1 MPDHLI
7 RAAGA
12 VTYRPGRDRGSEP
25 EVLLVH
31 RTKYDDWSLPKGK
44 QEPGEQLPVTAVR
57 EVREESGARIVLG
70 RRLVPTRYLTDKG
83 PKQVDY
89 WAARVR
95 RTDDGA
101 VPNHEVDQV
110 AWMQASRAAERIS
123 YARDVAVLEDFR
135 TEPAATV
142 PLILLRHAT
151 ALPRT
156 DFRGDDAERP
166 LEETGRADAKTL
178 AVLLSCFAPAAHVV
192 SSPAVRCADTVRP
205 YAELTGATVRPEPAL
220 GVSRTDPSGSRDLI
234 TRIVAAGEPAVCCA
248 HRENLHALLAVVAG
262 TLDGRDVPAADA
274 GGSEPLPTSGFWALQ
289 MVGQRAAAIDRY
301 DLSGILAATRP
312 GAFARRARRTRSTI
326 QAASRTASAIS
337 A

>member
-1 MPDHLI
+1 MPDQMI

-12 VTYRPGRDRGSEP
+12 VTWRPGRDGRGEP

-70 RRLVPTRYLTDKG
+70 RRLVPTRYLAG
-83 PKQVDY
+83 RRPKQVDY
-89 WAARVR
+89 WAARMTG
-95 RTDDGA
+95 TDDGA

-110 AWMQASRAAERIS
+110 AWMPTSRAAERIS
-123 YARDVAVLEDFR
+123 YARDIAVLEDFGAG
-135 TEPAATV
+135 PAAAV

-151 ALPRT
+151 AVPRT

-166 LEETGRADAKTL
+166 LDETGRADAKTL

-192 SSPAVRCADTVRP
+192 SSPAVRCTDTVRP
-205 YAELTGATVRPEPAL
+205 YAELTGTTVRPEPAL
-220 GVSRTDPSGSRDLI
+220 GISGTDPSGSHDLI

-248 HRENLHALLAVVAG
+248 HRENLRALLAAAAG
-262 TLDGRDVPAADA
+262 TLGGRDVPASDVEVP
-274 GGSEPLPTSGFWALQ
+274 EPLPTSGFWVLQ
-289 MVGQRAAAIDRY
+289 MAGRRAAAIDRY
-301 DLSGILAATRP
+301 DLSET
-312 GAFARRARRTRSTI
+312 
-326 QAASRTASAIS
+326 
-337 A
+337 

>member
-12 VTYRPGRDRGSEP
+12 VTWRPGRDGRGEP

-57 EVREESGARIVLG
+57 EVAEESGARIVLG
-70 RRLVPTRYLTDKG
+70 RRLVPARYLTG
-83 PKQVDY
+83 GRPKQVDY
-89 WAARVR
+89 WAARVTG
-95 RTDDGA
+95 TDDSA
-101 VPNHEVDQV
+101 VPNHEVDRV
-110 AWMQASRAAERIS
+110 AWVPASRAVERAS
-123 YARDVAVLEDFR
+123 YARDIAVIDDFR

-142 PLILLRHAT
+142 PLILLRHAK
-151 ALPRT
+151 AVPRT
-156 DFRGDDAERP
+156 DWDGDDAERP
-166 LEETGRADAKTL
+166 LDETGHADAKTL

-192 SSPAVRCADTVRP
+192 TSPAVRCADTVRP

-220 GVSRTDPSGSRDLI
+220 EVSRTDASGARDLI
-234 TRIVAAGEPAVCCA
+234 ARAVAAGEPAVLCA
-248 HRENLHALLAVVAG
+248 HRENLSALLAAATAALDGVGVSVAG
-262 TLDGRDVPAADA
+262 AA
-274 GGSEPLPTSGFWALQ
+274 GHEPLPTSGFWALQ
-289 MVGQRAAAIDRY
+289 MTDGRLATVDRY
-301 DLSGILAATRP
+301 DLSGALAATGSR
-312 GAFARRARRTRSTI
+312 AFARRTRRAI